1 MNSKDYRNIREA
13 KKILKRI
20 KKKFYDSQI
29 ESSFAEL
36 KRGLQDIL
44 SLDIEDVKNDEGK
57 FIRSEVKEALS
68 NFEEFNRMLK
78 DFESDVSEHAEK
90 FGVYYKGP
98 YGVTTNLR
106 DGDYDE

>member
-1 MNSKDYRNIREA
+1 MKS
-13 KKILKRI
+13 I
-20 KKKFYDSQI
+20 KKNSQI

-36 KRGLQDIL
+36 KEGLQYIL
-44 SLDIEDVKNDEGK
+44 SLDLEDVKNDEGK

-68 NFEEFNRMLK
+68 TFEDFDRLLK
-78 DFESDVSEHAEK
+78 DFESDVSEHAKK

-106 DGDYDE
+106 DGDYALSDYDE

>member
-1 MNSKDYRNIREA
+1 MNGRDYRNIREA
-13 KKILKRI
+13 KKILKSI
-20 KKKFYDSQI
+20 KKNSQI

-36 KRGLQDIL
+36 KKGLQDIL
-44 SLDIEDVKNDEGK
+44 SLEIEDVKNDEGK